1 MIKQLRL
8 QNFKCFGDLS
18 LELRGVNVLMGING
32 MGKSTVIQSLLLL
45 RQSFRKNGL
54 ENLKLNGEYVQLGN
68 GQDVLKEDAQ
78 TEEIGISIKEDDWSS
93 FTFSY
98 LPMSDSLPEM
108 SGNKENKAT
117 SVLFGEHFVYLSA
130 YRIEPRELYG
140 IGNENEVKK
149 REFMNSGEYALHYL
163 KMFGPEKVK
172 NSYALFEGGDE
183 NDSLQNQTRLWMS
196 VIAPGVLPRVS
207 VNKELRTAEL
217 RYEFVEGNNKTNPY
231 KSVNVGFG
239 ITYVLPII
247 VAILSAEAGD
257 LILLENPEAHIHPA
271 GQRMLGEL
279 IAVAGAGGVQIIV
292 ETHSDH
298 VINGIRLAVKNGK
311 VKKEHT
317 QIFFFYKDVQDGYEH
332 KVVCPQIEE
341 DGRIDFWPE
350 GFLDEW
356 DHALMELL

>member
-1 MIKQLRL
+1 MIEQ
-8 QNFKCFGDLS
+8 Q
-18 LELRGVNVLMGING
+18 
-32 MGKSTVIQSLLLL
+32 
-45 RQSFRKNGL
+45 
-54 ENLKLNGEYVQLGN
+54 
-68 GQDVLKEDAQ
+68 
-78 TEEIGISIKEDDWSS
+78 
-93 FTFSY
+93 
-98 LPMSDSLPEM
+98 
-108 SGNKENKAT
+108 
-117 SVLFGEHFVYLSA
+117 
-130 YRIEPRELYG
+130 
-140 IGNENEVKK
+140 
-149 REFMNSGEYALHYL
+149 LHYL
-163 KMFGPEKVK
+163 KLFGPEKVK